1 MASGGSSWVDDV
13 QTPNHIESLDEVI
26 IISFKAGLEE
36 LKSILG
42 SSPSGWWWG
51 RLHTLT
57 HNHSIGKASPLLDR
71 FFNFNVG
78 PFESEGSSTTVNNGE
93 YSFSA
98 PFNRVVGPSFRRIV
112 DLSNMNNTQFILPTG
127 QSGLPT
133 SLHYSDQAELYN
145 SGGYRKVLMDEKII
159 RNSKF
164 RKLTLMPQ

>member
-1 MASGGSSWVDDV
+1 MCIRDR
-13 QTPNHIESLDEVI
+13 
-26 IISFKAGLEE
+26 FKAGLEE

-78 PFESEGSSTTVNNGE
+78 PFESEGPSTTVNNGE